1 MYRRDLL
8 FNICLND
15 LFLFSENIDTC
26 NFADDTKFHDCNKD
40 LNSFINRLELDSLF
54 AIEWFGNNNM
64 KLNQNK
70 CHLIVSRLIWK
81 WICLCW
87 FVNNLGDWKLL
98 SIIIDRKLNFNDY
111 VTSVWRYVGKK
122 LSVLAR
128 LSYCIWVL
136 KKRRILLKNFIKTQ
150 FSFCSLVWMT
160 HSATLNHKINHLNE
174 RALRIVYMIYDC
186 S

>member
-1 MYRRDLL
+1 
-8 FNICLND
+8 
-15 LFLFSENIDTC
+15 
-26 NFADDTKFHDCNKD
+26 
-40 LNSFINRLELDSLF
+40 
-54 AIEWFGNNNM
+54 M
-64 KLNQNK
+64 KLNQDK

-128 LSYCIWVL
+128 LSNMGT
-136 KKRRILLKNFIKTQ
+136 KKKKDPFEKFHKN
-150 FSFCSLVWMT
+150 SV
-160 HSATLNHKINHLNE
+160 
-174 RALRIVYMIYDC
+174 
-186 S
+186 